1 MGWKSARDHDLV
13 IAIAAL
19 LVRSNMNG
27 TASGM
32 DCPDAVGLKS
42 WDHRGF
48 TKYRTEHLELVEVHP
63 ANDIRDRFSLPIAL
77 VVEPKKMLSRM
88 QQTPWITGRERS

>member
-1 MGWKSARDHDLV
+1 VGWKSARDHDLV
-13 IAIAAL
+13 IAIVAL

-32 DCPDAVGLKS
+32 DCPDAVGLTS
-42 WDHRGF
+42 LDHRGF
-48 TKYRTEHLELVEVHP
+48 TKRRTEHLELVEVHS

-77 VVEPKKMLSRM
+77 VVKPKKCYHACNKRL
-88 QQTPWITGRERS
+88 G